1 MKTTIAIIWLLA
13 AVSLHAQILPPRGGR
28 ANLTGTTDGAA
39 LGKRPG
45 TEKFVDIIK
54 KKGFTNLGTW
64 AVRNMRGSDRL
75 SVHATG
81 RAADIGYK
89 DKATAAMWAKWLV
102 ANYKVL
108 GIEEVHDYSGI
119 TKKGCE
125 KWGRGWRCFRKD
137 LKGAGWLDW
146 TATNNGGSA
155 GGTWIHVEITP
166 AMADDA
172 AKFEAAWRSLP
183 KPT

>member
-1 MKTTIAIIWLLA
+1 M
-13 AVSLHAQILPPRGGR
+13 
-28 ANLTGTTDGAA
+28 NYTGTTDGAA

-75 SVHATG
+75 SVHATA

-89 DKATAAMWAKWLV
+89 DKTTAAMWANWLV

-108 GIEEVHDYSGI
+108 GIEEVD
-119 TKKGCE
+119 
-125 KWGRGWRCFRKD
+125 RKSTR
-137 LKGAGWLDW
+137 LNSSHK
-146 TATNNGGSA
+146 S
-155 GGTWIHVEITP
+155 
-166 AMADDA
+166 
-172 AKFEAAWRSLP
+172 S
-183 KPT
+183 

>member
-1 MKTTIAIIWLLA
+1 MKY
-13 AVSLHAQILPPRGGR
+13 
-28 ANLTGTTDGAA
+28 TGTSDGAA

-89 DKATAAMWAKWLV
+89 DKATAAMWANWLV
-102 ANYKVL
+102 ANYKTL
-108 GIEEVHDYSGI
+108 GVEEVHDYAGT

-125 KWGRGWRCFRKD
+125 KWGRGWRCNRDGKP
-137 LKGAGWLDW
+137 GWKDW
-146 TATNNGGSA
+146 TETANGGS
-155 GGTWIHVEITP
+155 GGGLWLHVELTP
-166 AMADDA
+166 AMADDPQA
-172 AKFEAAWRSLP
+172 FVKAWKSVTP
-183 KPT
+183 PTPPDKTVTA